1 MDNAGFWSVVLVER
15 SRHLYT
21 ASCLSLFRTGVF
33 QREREREQLRE
44 TVVGPE
50 KDVLYYMTVLINI

>member
-21 ASCLSLFRTGVF
+21 ASCLSLSRTGVF
-33 QREREREQLRE
+33 QREQLRE

-50 KDVLYYMTVLINI
+50 KDVLYYMILLINI

>member
-33 QREREREQLRE
+33 QRERERAIEGNGGRSGE
-44 TVVGPE
+44 RRVI
-50 KDVLYYMTVLINI
+50 LYDSIN